1 MEHFD
6 SISETQLTNNQEPLV
21 NTKTSKTKYAIQRE
35 KALTK
40 LQNRFQQNRPLFL
53 YVRDTMKNLLNDPTR
68 VKLLFFT
75 NLIANKIGKRVDR
88 QAKRGFDPN
97 ICWICENWMHMQ
109 PFILECAAETN
120 RQPFEDMRQKKQKKE
135 ASKEAHQ
142 LSNLLTPIG
151 FSLSISAFTFLPT
164 TQIRSYGL
172 LHI

>member
-88 QAKRGFDPN
+88 QAKMVSIQISVGFVKIGC
-97 ICWICENWMHMQ
+97 ICSHLFLNV
-109 PFILECAAETN
+109 
-120 RQPFEDMRQKKQKKE
+120 
-135 ASKEAHQ
+135 Q
-142 LSNLLTPIG
+142 LRPIDSLLKT
-151 FSLSISAFTFLPT
+151 
-164 TQIRSYGL
+164 
-172 LHI
+172 